1 MKDVEDISNAA
12 LKKLISIVATTPYK
26 IYIMIDEY
34 DNFANTLFS
43 TDEDAYRQLTHGN
56 GFFRLF
62 FNVLKDMTTDNNAP
76 VERLFLT
83 GVSPLTLSD
92 VTSGFNIAA
101 NHSIDPNL
109 NDVMGFSES
118 DVRAM
123 LEYYRDA
130 TGVFKHTVDQLIAIM
145 KPVYNDYCFAAD
157 KINEERVYN
166 PDMVLYFVRNYM
178 LANGGVPDKMVDPNV
193 KTDFFKMEKM
203 VKLERDFGEKS
214 QIILNIV
221 NSGKTYFELNPEFAI
236 ADLTDA
242 ENLQSL
248 LYYMGLLTFGLD
260 EDGYPAFVVPND
272 TVRQQY
278 CTYLEKCFAQA
289 AGWRTDVYK
298 LSVLWTKLVFHGD
311 CKSFIAYIAS
321 VMDESTAVRDFNAEG
336 EAFVK
341 GFFLSHFCKN
351 SSFLAYTEQEADHG
365 FTDLYLEPL
374 GIKRHAYII
383 ELKYC
388 PKNAPDSEVQRKR
401 EAAIIQMQK
410 YIADHRLNAKC
421 ADRKWQLHTAVVV
434 FRGWKLE
441 VLE

>member
-1 MKDVEDISNAA
+1 
-12 LKKLISIVATTPYK
+12 
-26 IYIMIDEY
+26 
-34 DNFANTLFS
+34 
-43 TDEDAYRQLTHGN
+43 
-56 GFFRLF
+56 
-62 FNVLKDMTTDNNAP
+62 
-76 VERLFLT
+76 
-83 GVSPLTLSD
+83 
-92 VTSGFNIAA
+92 
-101 NHSIDPNL
+101 
-109 NDVMGFSES
+109 
-118 DVRAM
+118 
-123 LEYYRDA
+123 
-130 TGVFKHTVDQLIAIM
+130 
-145 KPVYNDYCFAAD
+145 
-157 KINEERVYN
+157 
-166 PDMVLYFVRNYM
+166 
-178 LANGGVPDKMVDPNV
+178 MVDPNV

-298 LSVLWTKLVFHGD
+298 LSVLWNKLVFHGD